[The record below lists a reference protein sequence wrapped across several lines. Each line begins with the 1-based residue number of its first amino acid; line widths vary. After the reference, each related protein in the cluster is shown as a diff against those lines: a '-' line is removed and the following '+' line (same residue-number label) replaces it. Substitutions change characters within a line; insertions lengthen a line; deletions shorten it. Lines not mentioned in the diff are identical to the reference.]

1 MPTVHNFVKMLK
13 LYEKKNT
20 NEIVT
25 HTFCFHEI
33 WEIVY
38 AKNWFKEQCCKEHS
52 QPFYVFFSQ
61 LNVF

>member
-1 MPTVHNFVKMLK
+1 MLK
-13 LYEKKNT
+13 FYEKNT

-25 HTFCFHEI
+25 HALRSHEI

-52 QPFYVFFSQ
+52 QPFYVLFSQ